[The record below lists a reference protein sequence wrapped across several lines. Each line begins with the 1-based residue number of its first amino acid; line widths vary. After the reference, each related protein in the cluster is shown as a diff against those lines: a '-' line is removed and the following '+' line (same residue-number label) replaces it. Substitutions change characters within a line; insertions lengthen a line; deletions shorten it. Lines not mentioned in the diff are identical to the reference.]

1 MNIELKI
8 LEKTKSD
15 MKIYQEELN
24 QVNSLLPI
32 VKKKLIKYS
41 IVKCEEE
48 YKLLIEHYKVK
59 LEQELELE
67 VIKEDKQ
74 NKIYND
80 FNKCLDQHSGINR
93 KVILYD
99 VFMRK
104 SKNEYEVCNK
114 KCNDNIDVD
123 EKITNSQNDY
133 VECVSKCRNTHFID
147 MFNLNSS
154 FKNQLIDLNSKL

>member
-99 VFMRK
+99 GFMRK